1 MVVMEG
7 RMRTTV
13 IALTLGA
20 VVATTGAACAAFE
33 GAVSLDGSSTV
44 YPISEAVGEEFQGA
58 NPKAKITIG
67 IAGTGGGFQRFC
79 AGEIDIADASRAIK
93 PTEAD
98 ACKAKSI
105 EYIELP
111 IAYDGLAVVVNA
123 GNTWADCITTKEL
136 NVLWAPAA
144 QKKIT
149 RWNQV
154 RPTWPDK
161 EIHLFGAGTD
171 SGTYDYFAEAI
182 VGKDKGTR
190 GDFQASE
197 DDNVLVQGIAGDPLA
212 LGFFGLAYYEEN
224 KGKLKLLG
232 VDDGNADNGAG
243 CVQPSQETVEKGT
256 YQPLSRP
263 LFIYVKKAAAET
275 PIVGAFVRFYLEHA
289 AALSAEVGYIPFPKD
304 AYGLLQKRFEARTT
318 GTLFG
323 AGSNVGITITELL
336 KRER

>member
-1 MVVMEG
+1 MK
-7 RMRTTV
+7 TTI
-13 IALTLGA
+13 IALVLA
-20 VVATTGAACAAFE
+20 SAITTAGQVHAAFE
-33 GAVSLDGSSTV
+33 GAVALDGSSTV
-44 YPISEAVGEEFQGA
+44 YPISEAVGEEFQTT
-58 NPKAKITIG
+58 NPKARITIG

-93 PTEAD
+93 PIEAE
-98 ACKAKSI
+98 ACKTKGI
-105 EYIELP
+105 EFIELP
-111 IAYDGLAVVVNA
+111 IAYDGLAVVANA
-123 GNTWADCITTKEL
+123 ANTWVDCITTKEL
-136 NVLWAPAA
+136 NTLWAPAA
-144 QKKIT
+144 QKTIT

-154 RPTWPDK
+154 RATWPDK

-232 VDDGNADNGAG
+232 VDDENAGNGTG
-243 CVQPSQETVEKGT
+243 CVQPTLATVEKGT

-263 LFIYVKKAAAET
+263 LFIYVRKTAAET
-275 PIVGAFVRFYLEHA
+275 PIVAAFVQFYLEQA

-304 AYGLLQKRFEARTT
+304 AYGLLKKRFEARTT
-318 GTLFG
+318 GTLFNT
-323 AGSNVGITITELL
+323 GSNVGITITELL
-336 KRER
+336 KREQ

>member
-1 MVVMEG
+1 MRKAITAFVMG
-7 RMRTTV
+7 
-13 IALTLGA
+13 AL
-20 VVATTGAACAAFE
+20 VASSASTRAAFE
-33 GAVSLDGSSTV
+33 GAVALDGSSTV

-58 NPKAKITIG
+58 NPKARITIG

-79 AGEIDIADASRAIK
+79 AGEIDIADASRPIK
-93 PTEAD
+93 PTEAE
-98 ACKAKSI
+98 ACKAKNI

-111 IAYDGLAVVVNA
+111 IAYDGLAVIVNH

-136 NVLWAPAA
+136 ATLWAPSA
-144 QKKIT
+144 QKTVT

-154 RPTWPDK
+154 RPSWPDK
-161 EIHLFGAGTD
+161 EIHLFGPGTD

-197 DDNVLVQGIAGDPLA
+197 DDNVLVQGIAGDPQA

-224 KGKLKLLG
+224 KAKLKLLG
-232 VDDGNADNGAG
+232 VDDGNDGNGKG
-243 CVQPSQETVEKGT
+243 CIQPSQQTVENGT

-263 LFIYVKKAAAET
+263 LFIYVKKTAAEK
-275 PIVGAFVRFYLEHA
+275 PIVAAFVAFYLEHA
-289 AALSAEVGYIPFPKD
+289 AALSKEVGYIPFPQD
-304 AYGLLQKRFEARTT
+304 AYASLRKRFEARTT

-323 AGSNVGITITELL
+323 SAPTVGLTITELL
-336 KRER
+336 KREQ

>member
-1 MVVMEG
+1 MK
-7 RMRTTV
+7 TTI
-13 IALTLGA
+13 IALALLS
-20 VVATTGAACAAFE
+20 VVTTAGKARAGLE
-33 GAVSLDGSSTV
+33 GSVALDGSSTV
-44 YPISEAVGEEFQGA
+44 YPISEAVGEEFQGD
-58 NPKAKITIG
+58 NPKARITIG

-79 AGEIDIADASRAIK
+79 AGEIDIADASRPIK
-93 PTEAD
+93 PTEVA
-98 ACKAKSI
+98 ACKAKGI

-123 GNTWADCITTKEL
+123 ANTWADCITTKEL
-136 NVLWAPAA
+136 STLWAPAA
-144 QKKIT
+144 QKTVT

-190 GDFQASE
+190 GDYQASE
-197 DDNVLVQGIAGDPLA
+197 DDNVLVQGIASDPLA

-232 VDDGNADNGAG
+232 VDDEKADNGAG
-243 CVQPSQETVEKGT
+243 CIAPSQETVEKGT

-263 LFIYVKKAAAET
+263 LFIYVKKTATET
-275 PIVGAFVRFYLEHA
+275 PIVAAFVQFYLAQA
-289 AALSAEVGYIPFPKD
+289 AALAAEVGYIPFPKD

-318 GTLFG
+318 GSLFG
-323 AGSNVGITITELL
+323 TGSNVGITITDLL
-336 KRER
+336 KREQ

>member
-1 MVVMEG
+1 MK
-7 RMRTTV
+7 TTV
-13 IALTLGA
+13 IALALAGA
-20 VVATTGAACAAFE
+20 VATSGQAKAAFE
-33 GAVSLDGSSTV
+33 GSVSLDGSSTV

-58 NPKAKITIG
+58 NPKARVTIG
-67 IAGTGGGFQRFC
+67 IAGTGGGFQRLC

-93 PTEAD
+93 PTEAE
-98 ACKAKSI
+98 ACKAKGV
-105 EYIELP
+105 EYVELP

-123 GNTWADCITTKEL
+123 ANTWADCITTKEL
-136 NVLWAPAA
+136 TTLWAPDA

-154 RPTWPDK
+154 RPSWPDK

-224 KGKLKLLG
+224 KDKLKLLG
-232 VDDGNADNGAG
+232 IDDGNPDNGAG
-243 CVQPSQETVEKGT
+243 CVKPTLETVEKGT

-263 LFIYVKKAAAET
+263 LFIYVKKTAAES
-275 PIVGAFVRFYLEHA
+275 PIVEAFVDFYLEQA
-289 AALSAEVGYIPFPKD
+289 AALSTEVGYIPFPKD
-304 AYGLLQKRFEARTT
+304 AYGLLQKRFDTRTT

-323 AGSNVGITITELL
+323 TGSNVGVTITDLL
-336 KRER
+336 KREH